1 MNNIESNTSRKN
13 EIIDLTA
20 ASPVKQQAQQMVI
33 DLSLDDDVG
42 DDYTRNMMQNFAGS
56 RRKRK
61 RQMESK
67 TVNPISSN
75 VEVIDLEALPAA
87 TCSVSAQP
95 VTTEQDEETL
105 YKQAL
110 GPIRMEFVPEFN
122 PKHKFAETLQNP
134 TMKTTKLYQELLEYQ
149 LSLPV
154 HPSSSIFVRV
164 QESRLDLIR
173 VAITG
178 PEGSPYENGVFLF
191 DCFLQDYPTRPP
203 RVQFLTTGGGTIR
216 FNPNLYNCG
225 KVCLS
230 LLGTWSGP
238 GWEPNKSTLLQVL
251 ISIQAM
257 VLVKDPYFN
266 EPGFHP
272 NQHNAAEKSEQYNR
286 QIRSYTTTYALRDML
301 KHLISS
307 DLYSEFAPVLH
318 LHFRCRAKR
327 IEHQLQEWVTKNSNL
342 EKTVQEIQTLLEK
355 LGTGS

>member
-13 EIIDLTA
+13 EIIDLTEA
-20 ASPVKQQAQQMVI
+20 NPAKRQTQQTII
-33 DLSLDDDVG
+33 DLSMDDDVG
-42 DDYTRNMMQNFAGS
+42 DDYTHNMMRNFAGS

-61 RQMESK
+61 RQIENE
-67 TVNPISSN
+67 TVNPISNN
-75 VEVIDLEALPAA
+75 VEVIDLEALTAKA
-87 TCSVSAQP
+87 CSENTQP
-95 VTTEQDEETL
+95 STTEQDEETL
-105 YKQAL
+105 YKQSL
-110 GPIRMEFVPEFN
+110 GPIRMEFVSDFN
-122 PKHKFAETLQNP
+122 PKHKFAGTLRNP

-154 HPSSSIFVRV
+154 HAQSSIFVRV
-164 QESRLDLIR
+164 QESRLDLLR

-178 PEGSPYENGVFLF
+178 PEGSPYENGVFFF
-191 DCFLQDYPTRPP
+191 DCFLQDYPARPP

-238 GWEPNKSTLLQVL
+238 GWEPNKSTLLQIL

-272 NQHNAAEKSEQYNR
+272 KQRDAAETSEQYN
-286 QIRSYTTTYALRDML
+286 QKIRSYTTVYAMRDML
-301 KHLISS
+301 KHATSS
-307 DLYSEFAPVLH
+307 GLYFEFAPVLR
-318 LHFRCRAKR
+318 LHFQCREKR
-327 IEHQLQEWVTKNSNL
+327 IEHQLQEWVAKNSNL
-342 EKTVQEIQTLLEK
+342 ETAVQEIRSLFRE
-355 LGTGS
+355 LGTGL

>member
-1 MNNIESNTSRKN
+1 MNNIESIISRKN

-20 ASPVKQQAQQMVI
+20 ASPAKRQTQQTQQTVI
-33 DLSLDDDVG
+33 DLSLDDDPG
-42 DDYTRNMMQNFAGS
+42 ADYTRNMMLNLAGS

-61 RQMESK
+61 RQNESNAVK
-67 TVNPISSN
+67 PISSN
-75 VEVIDLEALPAA
+75 VEVIDLDAVTAA
-87 TCSVSAQP
+87 ACPSNKQP
-95 VTTEQDEETL
+95 LTTEPDEETR
-105 YKQAL
+105 YKQSL
-110 GPIRMEFVPEFN
+110 GPIRMEFVSDFSPQ
-122 PKHKFAETLQNP
+122 HTFAGTLQNP

-154 HPSSSIFVRV
+154 HARSSIVVRV

-178 PEGSPYENGVFLF
+178 PEGSPYENGVFFF
-191 DCFLQDYPTRPP
+191 DCFLQDYPARPP

-238 GWEPNKSTLLQVL
+238 GWKPNESTLLQVL
-251 ISIQAM
+251 VSIQAM

-272 NQHNAAEKSEQYNR
+272 KQHHAAAKSEQYN
-286 QIRSYTTTYALRDML
+286 QNIRSYTTIYAMRDML
-301 KHLISS
+301 KHATTSS
-307 DLYSEFAPVLH
+307 LYLEFVPVLR
-318 LHFRCRAKR
+318 LHFQCRAKR
-327 IEHQLQEWVTKNSNL
+327 IEQQLQRV
-342 EKTVQEIQTLLEK
+342 
-355 LGTGS
+355 GR